1 MKLKENFSIENIREN
16 QNIWIYDTVKY
27 DVSGNIF
34 EISY

>member
-16 QNIWIYDTVKY
+16 QNIWIYDKVKY